1 MNHLYNS
8 FIKNDRQKQLFELGS
23 NLANSFATRADQIDQ
38 EGRFPFENFEEL
50 KESGYLSLTVQEKF
64 GGKGINLYEYV
75 MLQERLA
82 TGDAATAL
90 SIGWHLG
97 IILEMREEQIWT
109 DQVFERLS
117 HLIVEE
123 NALFNRAASEPA
135 TGSPT
140 RGGMPQTKAV
150 LKKNKWIISGR
161 KSFTSMAPGLQ
172 YALVSSQIGETG
184 EKGFF
189 LVDMTASG
197 VTIEENWDTMSM
209 RGTRSD
215 DLVLENVELPQDALI
230 EGPNSAKSELPK
242 AWLLH
247 IPACYLGVAIAARNE
262 AVSFASHYSPNSLPG
277 PIKEVPEVQRKIGE
291 MELELM
297 RAREM
302 MYSVALRWVSE
313 PDKRKEMGP
322 ELAAVK
328 HVATNSAANV
338 VDIAMRVV
346 GARALFKD
354 NPMQRYYR
362 DVRAGL
368 HNPPMDDAVISMLA
382 SNAFSKFEESS

>member
-1 MNHLYNS
+1 MMNHLYHS
-8 FIKNDRQKQLFELGS
+8 YVKNDRQKQLLEMTNTLS
-23 NLANSFATRADQIDQ
+23 DSFSKRAEKIDK

-50 KESGYLSLTVQEKF
+50 KKSGYVALTVPEKF
-64 GGKGINLYEYV
+64 GGEAIDLYEFV
-75 MLQERLA
+75 MLQERIA

-97 IILEMREEQIWT
+97 LMLEMRDEQTWS
-109 DQVFERLS
+109 DDVFERLS
-117 HLIVEE
+117 NLIIKE

-140 RGGMPQTKAV
+140 RGGMPQTKAIH
-150 LKKNKWIISGR
+150 KDGNWILNGR

-172 YALVSSQIGETG
+172 YALVSSQIGDTG

-189 LVDMTASG
+189 LVDMKAQG
-197 VTIEENWDTMSM
+197 VEIEEKWDTMSM

-215 DLVLENVELPQDALI
+215 DLVLRHVVLQEDALI
-230 EGPNSAKSELPK
+230 EGPENPKNELPK

-247 IPACYLGVAIAARNE
+247 IPACYLGIAIAARHE
-262 AVSFASHYSPNSLPG
+262 AVSFASTYSPNSLPG

-302 MYSVALRWVSE
+302 MYSVANRWVSE
-313 PDKRKEMGP
+313 PEKRSFMGP

-328 HVATNSAANV
+328 HVATNSAAKV
-338 VDIAMRVV
+338 VDLAMRIV

-354 NPMQRYYR
+354 NPMQRHYR

-382 SNAFSKFEESS
+382 GNALNQHESS

>member
-1 MNHLYNS
+1 MMNHLYHS
-8 FIKNDRQKQLFELGS
+8 YVKNDRQKQLLEM
-23 NLANSFATRADQIDQ
+23 ANTLSDSFSKRAEKIDK

-50 KESGYLSLTVQEKF
+50 KKSGYVALTVPEKF
-64 GGKGINLYEYV
+64 GGEAIDLYEFV
-75 MLQERLA
+75 MLQERIA

-97 IILEMREEQIWT
+97 LMLEMRDEQTWS
-109 DQVFERLS
+109 DDVFERLS
-117 HLIVEE
+117 NLIIKE

-140 RGGMPQTKAV
+140 RGGMPQTKAIH
-150 LKKNKWIISGR
+150 KDGNWILNGR

-172 YALVSSQIGETG
+172 YALVSSQIGDTG

-189 LVDMTASG
+189 LVDMKAQG
-197 VTIEENWDTMSM
+197 VEIEEKWDTMSM

-215 DLVLENVELPQDALI
+215 DLVLRHVVLPEDALI
-230 EGPNSAKSELPK
+230 EGPENPKNELPK

-247 IPACYLGVAIAARNE
+247 IPACYLGIAIAARHE
-262 AVSFASHYSPNSLPG
+262 AVSFASKYSPNSLPG

-302 MYSVALRWVSE
+302 MYSVAYRWVSE
-313 PDKRKEMGP
+313 PEKRSLMGP

-328 HVATNSAANV
+328 HVATNSAARV
-338 VDIAMRVV
+338 VDLAMRIV

-354 NPMQRYYR
+354 NPMQRHYR

-382 SNAFSKFEESS
+382 GNALNQHESS